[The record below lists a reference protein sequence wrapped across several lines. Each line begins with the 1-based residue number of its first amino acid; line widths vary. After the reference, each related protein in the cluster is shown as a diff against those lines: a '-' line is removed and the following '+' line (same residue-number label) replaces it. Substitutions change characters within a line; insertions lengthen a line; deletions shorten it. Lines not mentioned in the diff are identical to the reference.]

1 MSDPGISQVVP
12 ASTPIAG
19 PTSTT
24 PAAPA
29 PVSPPPTYQYNFL
42 ELTTDTSNEEMTT
55 QLNALGANGWKVVAA
70 SATEEFYIVYLMK
83 EC

>member
-1 MSDPGISQVVP
+1 
-12 ASTPIAG
+12 
-19 PTSTT
+19 
-24 PAAPA
+24 
-29 PVSPPPTYQYNFL
+29 
-42 ELTTDTSNEEMTT
+42 LTTDTSNEEMTT